1 MTKEQIIAVIVIVGI
16 LLTLFIICFML
27 NKNTPKPEGCENLEA
42 ECSSCPIT
50 TCLKNTSEKEK

>member
-1 MTKEQIIAVIVIVGI
+1 MTKEQIIAVIV
-16 LLTLFIICFML
+16 CFMI
-27 NKNTPKPEGCENLEA
+27 NKNTAKPEGCENLEA